1 MYILFFENETNIFT
15 INDMFSI
22 SIEFFRN
29 ILENNTKDDL
39 LLKEKQWL
47 QEKNKTTSKLF
58 AHLLIYVYH
67 YLKKNEVYSDFTEN
81 DIFIVA
87 SYLTNLVMEHII
99 ELNRNKKLKI
109 PLSKC
114 LENFTELNENMGY
127 LDEYKSNY
135 NLNKEKNNYEV
146 EKYFEEID
154 LKQVTG
160 SDLENICQKIYLY
173 DGKKLQDYLLMIKNW
188 IEDIWKKEDVDERQV
203 LTIMGYFTYI
213 KCKDSPQKVI
223 DVYIGLWNSILEKNK
238 EIHLSMDT
246 VYVLRSI
253 MMSFGL
259 EDGIR
264 MRKIIEKIML

>member
-1 MYILFFENETNIFT
+1 
-15 INDMFSI
+15 MFIGFS
-22 SIEFFRN
+22 ER
-29 ILENNTKDDL
+29 
-39 LLKEKQWL
+39 
-47 QEKNKTTSKLF
+47 
-58 AHLLIYVYH
+58 
-67 YLKKNEVYSDFTEN
+67 
-81 DIFIVA
+81 
-87 SYLTNLVMEHII
+87 
-99 ELNRNKKLKI
+99 
-109 PLSKC
+109 
-114 LENFTELNENMGY
+114 
-127 LDEYKSNY
+127 
-135 NLNKEKNNYEV
+135 
-146 EKYFEEID
+146 
-154 LKQVTG
+154 TG
-160 SDLENICQKIYLY
+160 

-246 VYVLRSI
+246 MYVLRSI